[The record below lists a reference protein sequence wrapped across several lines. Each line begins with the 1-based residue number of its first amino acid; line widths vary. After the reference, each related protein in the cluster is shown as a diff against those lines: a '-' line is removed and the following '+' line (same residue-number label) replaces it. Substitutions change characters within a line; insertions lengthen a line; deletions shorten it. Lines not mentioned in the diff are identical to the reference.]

1 MSEPMPTEGGLNE
14 ADFSALMDSVSTMAP
29 LLRGILGSSKGDG
42 EGKGKCSRREALL
55 LALKPYLSS
64 ERCDMIE
71 YLIRMSRISDLL
83 RSLQ

>member
-1 MSEPMPTEGGLNE
+1 MSEPMPTEGGLDE
-14 ADFSALMDSVSTMAP
+14 AELSALMDSVSAVAP
-29 LLRGILGSSKGDG
+29 LLRGVLGGGKGEG

-55 LALKPYLSS
+55 LALKPYLSP
-64 ERCDMIE
+64 ERCDMVE